1 MATSATPARPI
12 RRLVRS
18 APLNIGLGLSDR
30 TATLNRAWRALRYFN
45 LYRLIIAGL
54 FAVLSGFGRLPPNFT
69 QFDEHRI
76 LWTSLSYL
84 TLATIL
90 HLCIERR
97 LPNLVVL
104 RNAQVVLDIVALT
117 TLMHAS
123 GGVAGGFGILL
134 VIAIAGACLLASPRA
149 AVGFAALASLA
160 VLGETLYGVLE
171 LAYRKA
177 SYTQAGL
184 LGAGLF
190 GTAILASWLAEQARR
205 SEALAA
211 ARARDLQALAELNE
225 HIVQRMRSG
234 IVVLDDALR
243 VLLINQAAARM
254 LGLNGPVNGRVLGEV
269 SPALDGARHAW
280 VARSENRKTPLD
292 LDGRGSQAIVS
303 FTNLGVGVG
312 ENTLVFLEDAAETQQ
327 RAQQLKLA
335 SLGRLTASI
344 AHEIRNPLGAISHAG
359 QLLSESPDLS
369 REDRRLIEIIDEHS
383 KRMNAIIKNVMMIG
397 RREMAVAESFGLRG
411 WLEAFVS
418 ELTERHRLAPEGVVC
433 DWNEPD
439 MIVRMDR
446 SQLHQV
452 LWNLCE
458 NALRYSR
465 HAPQLRFVCGRDG
478 ATARPWIDVVDTGP
492 GMPDAIAEQVFEPF
506 FTASGGTGLGLYIA
520 RELCE
525 ANQATLALVAH
536 GERGCIFRILFAHP
550 DRQQLSA

>member
-1 MATSATPARPI
+1 
-12 RRLVRS
+12 
-18 APLNIGLGLSDR
+18 
-30 TATLNRAWRALRYFN
+30 
-45 LYRLIIAGL
+45 
-54 FAVLSGFGRLPPNFT
+54 
-69 QFDEHRI
+69 
-76 LWTSLSYL
+76 
-84 TLATIL
+84 
-90 HLCIERR
+90 
-97 LPNLVVL
+97 
-104 RNAQVVLDIVALT
+104 
-117 TLMHAS
+117 
-123 GGVAGGFGILL
+123 
-134 VIAIAGACLLASPRA
+134 LLASPRA

-171 LAYRKA
+171 LKYRDA

-184 LGAGLF
+184 LGAALF

-243 VLLINQAAARM
+243 VLLINQAAVRM
-254 LGLNGPVNGRVLGEV
+254 LGLRGPSSGLALAQV

-280 VARSENRKTPLD
+280 VARSENRKTPID

-303 FTNLGVGVG
+303 FTNLGVGIG

-327 RAQQLKLA
+327 RAQQIKLA

-397 RREMAVAESFGLRG
+397 RRQSAIAESFELKP
-411 WLEAFVS
+411 WLDAFVV
-418 ELTERHRLAPEGVVC
+418 ELVERHALGTRDVVC
-433 DWNEPD
+433 DWREPD
-439 MIVRMDR
+439 IIVRMDR

-465 HAPQLRFVCGRDG
+465 RTPQLRFACGRDG
-478 ATARPWIDVVDTGP
+478 ATGRPWIDIADTGP
-492 GMPDAIAEQVFEPF
+492 GMPRTVAEQVFEPF
-506 FTASGGTGLGLYIA
+506 FTSGGVGTGLGLYIA

-525 ANQATLALVAH
+525 ANQATLTLLAH
-536 GERGCIFRILFAHP
+536 GDGGCTFRILFAHP

>member
-1 MATSATPARPI
+1 MRNAS
-12 RRLVRS
+12 
-18 APLNIGLGLSDR
+18 LNLGVGLSDR
-30 TATLNRAWRALRYFN
+30 AATLNRAWRALRYFN

-54 FAVLSGFGRLPPNFT
+54 FAVLSGLGRLPPNLT
-69 QFDEHRI
+69 KFDEQRI
-76 LWTSLSYL
+76 LWTSVVYL
-84 TLATIL
+84 ALATIF
-90 HLCIERR
+90 HLCVERR
-97 LPNLVVL
+97 LPGLVVL

-117 TLMHAS
+117 LLMHAS

-134 VIAIAGACLLASPRA
+134 VIAIAGACLLASARA
-149 AVGFAALASLA
+149 GVAFAALTTLA
-160 VLGETLYGVLE
+160 VLGETIFGVLHMK
-171 LAYRKA
+171 YPNA

-184 LGAGLF
+184 LGAALF

-234 IVVLDDALR
+234 IVVLDDTLR
-243 VLLINQAAARM
+243 VVLINQAAARM
-254 LGLNGPVNGRVLGEV
+254 LGVRGAVNGRTLAEV

-280 VARSENRKTPLD
+280 VARSENRKTPIE
-292 LDGRGSQAIVS
+292 LDGLGSQAIVS

-359 QLLSESPDLS
+359 QLLSESPELS
-369 REDRRLIEIIDEHS
+369 REDRRLIEIIEEHS
-383 KRMNAIIKNVMMIG
+383 RRMNAIIKNVMMIG
-397 RREMAVAESFGLRG
+397 RRELAVAESFDLRP
-411 WLEAFVS
+411 WLAAFIAELVDRRTLADGDVRCEWTEA
-418 ELTERHRLAPEGVVC
+418 
-433 DWNEPD
+433 DI
-439 MIVRMDR
+439 IVRMDR

-458 NALRYSR
+458 NALRYSAS
-465 HAPQLRFVCGRDG
+465 APLLRFVCGRDA
-478 ATARPWIDVVDTGP
+478 ATARPYIDVADSGH
-492 GMPDAIAEQVFEPF
+492 GMASAVAEHVFEPF
-506 FTASGGTGLGLYIA
+506 FTNGGGGTGLGLYIA

-536 GERGCIFRILFAHP
+536 GETGCTFRILFAHP